1 MQSKNNNCDGMTVP
15 FFSLHVTSQSWS
27 IALVGLITNEL
38 EMVAASLASWAL
50 LINKITASH

>member
-1 MQSKNNNCDGMTVP
+1 MTVP
-15 FFSLHVTSQSWS
+15 FFSLHVTPQSWS

-38 EMVAASLASWAL
+38 EMVAASLTSWAL

>member
-1 MQSKNNNCDGMTVP
+1 MTVA
-15 FFSLHVTSQSWS
+15 FFSLHVTPQSWS

-38 EMVAASLASWAL
+38 EMVASSLASWAL